1 MRLCSG
7 PSSFRSVRYPRSPPI
22 PQPLALPQSRSSN
35 HATSPLALP
44 FSPAAP
50 GLDPSPLRL
59 SLSPRSALALVAP
72 APSSSPSPS
81 PALSHSPQEIGPGRL
96 SALPHVANA
105 AVPRSALPR
114 RRHNAEPPPQGHPR
128 AMSPPRPCPTRTCHS
143 LLLGQS
149 IEEEKMPPPHAR
161 CSGLHRALR
170 WRRAPNRYAH
180 SSLTSASSSSW
191 PS

>member
-1 MRLCSG
+1 MGS
-7 PSSFRSVRYPRSPPI
+7 SSFRSVRYPRSP
-22 PQPLALPQSRSSN
+22 QSRSPSLCPN

-44 FSPAAP
+44 FSSATP

-59 SLSPRSALALVAP
+59 SLSPRSALALIAR
-72 APSSSPSPS
+72 ARSSSPSPS
-81 PALSHSPQEIGPGRL
+81 PVPSCSPQEIGPGRL
-96 SALPHVANA
+96 SAPPHA

-114 RRHNAEPPPQGHPR
+114 RRHKAEPPPQGHPR
-128 AMSPPRPCPTRTCHS
+128 PMPPPRPCPTSTCHS
-143 LLLGQS
+143 LLLGRS
-149 IEEEKMPPPHAR
+149 TEEEKMPPPHAR

-170 WRRAPNRYAH
+170 RRRAPNRYAH